1 VLYHRG
7 LPRTPCGIAHATPPA
22 IHIVAGQPVWKPC
35 RGGSALRADL
45 ARIGVP
51 PHCASYLMLMM
62 KADCLFGLVEYQRLR
77 RRVAGADGDAIF
89 TRA

>member
-1 VLYHRG
+1 
-7 LPRTPCGIAHATPPA
+7 
-22 IHIVAGQPVWKPC
+22 
-35 RGGSALRADL
+35 
-45 ARIGVP
+45 
-51 PHCASYLMLMM
+51 MLMM